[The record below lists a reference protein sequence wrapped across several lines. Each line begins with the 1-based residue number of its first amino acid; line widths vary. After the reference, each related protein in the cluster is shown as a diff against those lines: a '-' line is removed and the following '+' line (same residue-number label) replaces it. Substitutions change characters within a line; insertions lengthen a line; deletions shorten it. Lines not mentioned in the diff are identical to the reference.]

1 MYALQFTATRLK
13 HRVRCLVP
21 AFAAIAKVPLRMSA
35 FGGKADI
42 LISDRHVCFLTQ
54 SGHGRLRI
62 AAVQTGP

>member
-42 LISDRHVCFLTQ
+42 VISDRHVCF
-54 SGHGRLRI
+54 
-62 AAVQTGP
+62 